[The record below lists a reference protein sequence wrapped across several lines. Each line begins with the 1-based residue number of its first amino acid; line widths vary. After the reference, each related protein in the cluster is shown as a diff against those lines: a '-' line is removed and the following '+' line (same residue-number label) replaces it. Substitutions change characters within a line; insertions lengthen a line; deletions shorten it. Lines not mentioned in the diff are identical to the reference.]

1 MKSLD
6 QFFQNDI
13 VHALGWTIIHSFWQG
28 LLVVLVLTVSFVL
41 LRRHSSQLR
50 YLAGYLALLAL
61 TLCSVFTFFQVFSKR
76 SPGVTVQVSQMTSAN
91 VAVDISSASLSEPAV
106 AMLTEETYWQSLLR
120 FIEGNLPFITM
131 VWMLA
136 VLVLTLRF
144 LAELAYVQRL
154 KYQPGQL
161 PAVAHQDLLN
171 QLAARMGIRKFIAL
185 KENLRISSPMVIGF
199 IKPVILVPFGLLNRL
214 DPEQVESILAHELAH
229 IRRHDYLLNLF
240 QSLVEIVLFF
250 NPATWWISS
259 FIREEREHC
268 CDEMAIAQT
277 GNQVAFVQTLVR
289 LEEYR
294 TLPNSLAPAFNGRR
308 EGGVLGRVKRIVN
321 NEETFRIPYKVFWS
335 AIILLCSLA
344 LFAFQDQPVA
354 TQPAASGDETN
365 LLRAD
370 AASIED
376 PAVEDADL
384 TKSMP
389 AIESEEKITNARNQD
404 QTARSEKPKAGAEVY
419 SVIVSGTE
427 ERFPNELDTIPE
439 SVKKLQR
446 ELMELERS
454 FQEKDLALHKQSRDI
469 QSKMLKIEREI
480 KQMENEQMKKVY
492 ELEKS
497 SQEIELNRKMKLQEL
512 QIEHNALGSEE
523 LELQYAIQQLETKVK
538 EQGLTKDL
546 QKEQSDLH
554 QATLELA
561 KKRRALGIAQK
572 SNDLNIEKEIQV
584 IQNKRWQLEQEAKI
598 NQNDKQ
604 LEIMEL
610 QQQLQEI
617 QFQSQL
623 LQNEKQHKIQLLQM
637 QMQEDAGKND

>member
-6 QFFQNDI
+6 PFFQNDI

-28 LLVVLVLTVSFVL
+28 LLIVLVLTASLVL

-50 YLAGYLALLAL
+50 YLAGYLALSAL
-61 TLCSVFTFFQVFSKR
+61 ILCSTYTFFEVLSER
-76 SPGVTVQVSQMTSAN
+76 SAGVIVENSQITSAGMSM
-91 VAVDISSASLSEPAV
+91 DIATAPLSETTLNV
-106 AMLTEETYWQSLLR
+106 GTEESHWQLFIH

-131 VWMLA
+131 VWMLG
-136 VLVLTLRF
+136 VLILTLRF

-161 PAVAHQDLLN
+161 PAAAHQDLLN
-171 QLAARMGIRKFIAL
+171 QLAERMGIRKFIAL
-185 KENLRISSPMVIGF
+185 KENLRVGSPMVIGF
-199 IKPVILVPFGLLNRL
+199 FKPVILVPFGLLNRL
-214 DPEQVESILAHELAH
+214 EPEQVESILAHELAH

-277 GNQVAFVQTLVR
+277 GNQLAFVQTLAK

-294 TLPNSLAPAFNGRR
+294 LPNSLAPAFNGKR

-321 NEETFRIPYKVFWS
+321 SEETFRIPYKVFWS
-335 AIILLCSLA
+335 AIILLCTLG
-344 LFAFQDQPVA
+344 LFAFQNQPVA
-354 TQPAASGDETN
+354 TQPTASEDETN

-370 AASIED
+370 VVD
-376 PAVEDADL
+376 PAVEEAEL
-384 TKSMP
+384 AKNTPS
-389 AIESEEKITNARNQD
+389 IEPEEKITNTQKQD
-404 QTARSEKPKAGAEVY
+404 QTAQTDQQQVRAEIPSAFVPKP
-419 SVIVSGTE
+419 E
-427 ERFPNELDTIPE
+427 EPFLSELDTVPE

-454 FQEKDLALHKQSRDI
+454 FQEKELALHKQGRDI
-469 QSKMLKIEREI
+469 QTQMLKIEREI

-497 SQEIELNRKMKLQEL
+497 AQEIELNRNLQLQEL

-523 LELQYAIQQLETKVK
+523 LELQYAMQQLETKVK

-554 QATLELA
+554 QAMLELE
-561 KKRRALGIAQK
+561 KKRRALGLAQK
-572 SNDLNIEKEIQV
+572 SNDLNIEKEIQL
-584 IQNKRWQLEQEAKI
+584 IQNQRWQLEQEAKI

-617 QFQSQL
+617 QFNTQL
-623 LQNEKQHKIQLLQM
+623 LQNEKQNKIQMLQM
-637 QMQEDAGKND
+637 QMQEEAGNSN